1 MAEQILK
8 TRIKLLVRTYDEWN
22 NAHKDDILYKGEVGF
37 CIIEPVGQPGTNNN
51 AAQTAPTVLFKV
63 GTYDGVNESTKKKF
77 SELKWASALAADVH
91 QWAKKSEEEF
101 LAYLDEKVKATELT
115 NYYNKT
121 KVDELLAANSTAD
134 KAHADTVAGNAKT
147 EAIAAAATDATTK
160 ANKAKDDAIVHANGL
175 DSAMNIRVK
184 AIEDDYL
191 VADDKTELEGKI
203 TELSQTHSKDK
214 AALDAI
220 DQDFETRI
228 SGLEGHFGTG
238 TGTVEAQIAAAVA
251 AEAALREAA
260 DAAIQKELD
269 DYQASN
275 DAEVAAVRTIAEA
288 ARTEDEV
295 NAQIQTKINAL
306 DLGNTYEPK
315 GAETRAKN
323 YVDQK
328 FTEANLAQY
337 TTEQE
342 VKNIV
347 DKTITD
353 AVDGDTLTSLTD
365 LVKYLSTHGGEY
377 AELAATV
384 ENHET
389 RIGALETT
397 PAHGITATQISNWD
411 NEVGAKALAEKK
423 LDAATFASYE
433 AAHAT
438 DYTNGQIDTA
448 IATAKSGAEA
458 TAASALAAARTQIS
472 AEIASAKSGAEA
484 TAASALA
491 TARTEITAEIATA
504 ISGEVSRADGKY
516 EEKGVAATLVSG
528 LENGQV
534 KANKEAIAAINNTS
548 TGILKQAKDYADG
561 LAGNYATAEQGG
573 KADSALQEIEVGT
586 GLKVSAKAD
595 NKQMISIDED
605 VVFILDC
612 NY

>member
-8 TRIKLLVRTYDEWN
+8 TRIKLLVRTYDEWT

-91 QWAKKSEEEF
+91 QWAKQSEEEF
-101 LAYLDEKVKATELT
+101 LAYLDAKVKATELT

-134 KAHADTVAGNAKT
+134 KAHADSIAGTAKT

-160 ANKAKDDAIVHANGL
+160 ANKAKDDAVAHANGL
-175 DSAMNIRVK
+175 NNAMSIRVK

-191 VADDKTELEGKI
+191 VAEDKTELEGKI
-203 TELSQTHSKDK
+203 TELSQVHAQDK
-214 AALDAI
+214 AALELA
-220 DQDFETRI
+220 DQGFDGRI
-228 SGLEGHFGTG
+228 KDLEAHFGTG
-238 TGTVEAQIAAAVA
+238 TGTVEAQIAAAVK
-251 AEAALREAA
+251 AEEDARKAA

-269 DYQASN
+269 EYQSSN
-275 DAEVAAVRTIAEA
+275 DTEVAAVRAIAEN
-288 ARTEDEV
+288 ARTEEEV
-295 NAQIQTKINAL
+295 NTQIQAKITAL

-315 GAETRAKN
+315 GAEQNAKN

-342 VKNIV
+342 VKGIV
-347 DKTITD
+347 DKVITD
-353 AVDGDTLTSLTD
+353 AVDGDTLTSLTE
-365 LVKYLSTHGGEY
+365 LVEYLSTHGGEY

-384 ENHET
+384 GGHAT
-389 RIGALETT
+389 KISALEAT

-411 NEVGAKALAEKK
+411 NEVGAKALAETK
-423 LDAATFASYE
+423 LDAKTFTSYE
-433 AAHAT
+433 TAHAN

-458 TAASALAAARTQIS
+458 TAASALATARTQIS
-472 AEIASAKSGAEA
+472 AEIATAKSGAEA

-491 TARTEITAEIATA
+491 EAKTQIATDIATA
-504 ISGEVSRADGKY
+504 ISAEVSRADGKY

-561 LAGNYATAEQGG
+561 LAGNYATDEQGE

-586 GLKVSAKAD
+586 GLKVSTKAN
-595 NKQMISIDED
+595 NKQTVSIDED
-605 VVFILDC
+605 VIFILDC

>member
-8 TRIKLLVRTYDEWN
+8 TRIKLLVRTYEEWTGS
-22 NAHKDDILYKGEVGF
+22 HKNDILLKGEVGF
-37 CIIEPVGQPGTNNN
+37 CIIESKTQG
-51 AAQTAPTVLFKV
+51 AQTAPTMLFKV
-63 GTYDGVNESTKKKF
+63 GTYDGTNESTKKTF
-77 SELKWASALAADVH
+77 EQLKWCSALAADVYD
-91 QWAKKSEEEF
+91 WAKKSEEEF
-101 LAYLDEKVKATELT
+101 LAYLDEKVKAVELT
-115 NYYNKT
+115 NYYTKT
-121 KVDELLAANSTAD
+121 KVDELLTANSTAD
-134 KAHADTVAGNAKT
+134 KAHADTVAGTAKT
-147 EAIAAAATDATTK
+147 EAIAAAAADATTK

-175 DSAMNIRVK
+175 NSAMDSRVK
-184 AIEDDYL
+184 AIEDDHL
-191 VADDKTELEGKI
+191 VAEDKTELEGKI
-203 TELSQTHSKDK
+203 TELSQTHTKDK

-228 SGLEGHFGTG
+228 ADLEGHFGTG

-251 AEAALREAA
+251 AEAELRTAA

-269 DYQASN
+269 DYQSSN
-275 DAEVAAVRTIAEA
+275 DTEVAAVRTIAEA

-295 NAQIQTKINAL
+295 NAQIQAKITAL
-306 DLGNTYEPK
+306 DLSNTYEPK
-315 GAETRAKN
+315 GAEQNAKN

-328 FTEANLAQY
+328 FTDANLAQY
-337 TTEQE
+337 TTEEE
-342 VKNIV
+342 VNKIV
-347 DKTITD
+347 DKVITD

-365 LVKYLSTHGGEY
+365 LVKYLSEHGGEY

-384 ENHET
+384 GGHAT
-389 RIGALETT
+389 KISALEAI

-411 NEVGAKALAEKK
+411 NEVGAKALAETK
-423 LDAATFASYE
+423 LDATTFASYE
-433 AAHAT
+433 SAHAN

-458 TAASALAAARTQIS
+458 TAASALATARTQIS
-472 AEIASAKSGAEA
+472 TEIATAKSGAEA

-491 TARTEITAEIATA
+491 TARTEITTEIGTA
-504 ISGEVSRADGKY
+504 ISAEVSRADGKY

-528 LENGQV
+528 LEIGQV
-534 KANKEAIAAINNTS
+534 KANKEAIAAINNAS

-573 KADSALQEIEVGT
+573 KADSALQAIEVGT

-605 VVFILDC
+605 VIFILDC